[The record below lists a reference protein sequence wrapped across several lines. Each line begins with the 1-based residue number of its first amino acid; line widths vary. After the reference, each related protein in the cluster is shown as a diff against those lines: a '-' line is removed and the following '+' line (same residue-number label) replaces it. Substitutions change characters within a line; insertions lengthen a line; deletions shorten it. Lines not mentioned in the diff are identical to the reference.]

1 MPVDDMAA
9 VTIPARD
16 AASTLVDRA
25 ELDRRHAAIRASMN
39 VDGVDL
45 LLIYSSPLRNFD
57 IHYAAHYDLI
67 GRGAVLALPIDGE
80 PVLYIG
86 EEWDLER
93 ARRVSPL
100 GDVRFEADFPTLCG
114 TLLRT
119 KNSAITALEW
129 NSAEFAGRVRAV
141 AGGDVRD
148 GTATLERAARRKT
161 AVERALIREASALAD
176 MSFLDAFEKV
186 VPGMPEFELQAE
198 MEYAMRKNGAIDN
211 FGLFSARKH
220 NNAINFVTDKPI
232 EDGDLLIF
240 EITPARLNRNN
251 SAQLCRTISMGP
263 ARPAVLEKIAILAE
277 AQEAGLAACKAGTPI
292 SEVVDAQN
300 AVIAKH
306 GFGEYCVP
314 PYMRARGHG
323 FGIGRQE
330 LSSANKRP
338 LEAGMALVVHPN
350 QYFPDVGYLAMG
362 EMIFVTET
370 GYERL
375 CTLDRKVY
383 EKT

>member
-1 MPVDDMAA
+1 MPVDDMLTATP
-9 VTIPARD
+9 VR
-16 AASTLVDRA
+16 VDRA
-25 ELDRRHAAIRASMN
+25 ELDLRHAAIRASMSA
-39 VDGVDL
+39 DGVDL

-67 GRGAVLALPIDGE
+67 GRGAVLALPLDGE

-93 ARRVSPL
+93 ARRISPL
-100 GDVRFEADFPTLCG
+100 SDVRYAPDFATLCG

-129 NSAEFAGRVRAV
+129 NSSDFARRVRAV

-161 AVERALIREASALAD
+161 PVEQALIREAAALAD
-176 MSFLDAFEKV
+176 MAFLEAFEKA

-198 MEYAMRKNGAIDN
+198 MEYTMRKHGAIDN

-232 EDGDLLIF
+232 ENGDLLIF

-306 GFGEYCVP
+306 GYGEYCVP

-375 CTLDRKVY
+375 CTLDRKVF

>member
-1 MPVDDMAA
+1 MPVDDMLTA
-9 VTIPARD
+9 TPAR
-16 AASTLVDRA
+16 VDRA
-25 ELDRRHAAIRASMN
+25 ELDLRHAAIRASMS

-67 GRGAVLALPIDGE
+67 GRGAVLALPLDGE

-93 ARRVSPL
+93 ARRISPL
-100 GDVRFEADFPTLCG
+100 SDVRYAPDFANLCG

-129 NSAEFAGRVRAV
+129 NSSDFAGRVRAV

-161 AVERALIREASALAD
+161 AVEQALIREASALAD
-176 MSFLDAFEKV
+176 MAFLDAFEKA

-198 MEYAMRKNGAIDN
+198 MEYAMRKNGAVDN

-292 SEVVDAQN
+292 SQVVDAQN
-300 AVIAKH
+300 DVIAKH
-306 GFGEYCVP
+306 GYGEYCVP

-375 CTLDRKVY
+375 CTLDRKVF

>member
-1 MPVDDMAA
+1 MTSA
-9 VTIPARD
+9 TIPVATAAAARI
-16 AASTLVDRA
+16 DRA
-25 ELDRRHAAIRASMN
+25 ELDLRHAAIRASMN
-39 VDGVDL
+39 ADGLDL
-45 LLIYSSPLRNFD
+45 LLIYSPPMRNFD
-57 IHYAAHYDLI
+57 IHYAANYDLI
-67 GRGAVLALPIDGE
+67 GRGAVMMLPLDGE

-93 ARRVSPL
+93 ARQVSPL
-100 GDVRFEADFPTLCG
+100 ADVRYEPDLATLFGTQLRKKNGAITGLDWNGADFAA
-114 TLLRT
+114 
-119 KNSAITALEW
+119 K
-129 NSAEFAGRVRAV
+129 VRAA
-141 AGGDVRD
+141 AGAEVRD

-161 AVERALIREASALAD
+161 PVEQALIREASALAD
-176 MSFLDAFEKV
+176 MSFLCAFEKAT
-186 VPGMPEFELQAE
+186 PGMPEFELQAE
-198 MEYAMRKNGAIDN
+198 MEYAMRKAGAVDN

-240 EITPARLNRNN
+240 EITPARLNRNY

-263 ARPAVLEKIAILAE
+263 ARKAVLEKIDILAE
-277 AQEAGLAACKAGTPI
+277 AQEAGLAACRAGTPI
-292 SEVVDAQN
+292 SEVVDVQN
-300 AVIAKH
+300 DVIAKH

-330 LSSANKRP
+330 LSAANKRP

-362 EMIFVTET
+362 EMIIVTET

-375 CTLDRKVY
+375 CMLDRKVF

>member
-1 MPVDDMAA
+1 MISA
-9 VTIPARD
+9 TIPATR
-16 AASTLVDRA
+16 AASARVDRA
-25 ELDRRHAAIRASMN
+25 ELDLRHAAIRASM
-39 VDGVDL
+39 VTDGLDL
-45 LLIYSSPLRNFD
+45 LLIYSPPMRNFD

-67 GRGAVLALPIDGE
+67 GRGAVMSLPIAGE

-86 EEWDLER
+86 EEWDLDR

-100 GDVRFEADFPTLCG
+100 ADVRYEADLASLFG

-119 KNSAITALEW
+119 KNSAITGLDW
-129 NSAEFAGRVRAV
+129 NGAGFAAKVRAV

-161 AVERALIREASALAD
+161 AVEQALIREASALAD
-176 MSFLDAFEKV
+176 MSFLCALEKAV
-186 VPGMPEFELQAE
+186 AGMPEFELQAE
-198 MEYAMRKNGAIDN
+198 MEYAMRKAGAVDN
-211 FGLFSARKH
+211 FGLFSSRKH

-240 EITPARLNRNN
+240 EITPARLNRNY

-263 ARPAVLEKIAILAE
+263 ARPAVREKIAILAE
-277 AQEAGLAACKAGTPI
+277 AQEAGLAACRAGTPI

-300 AVIAKH
+300 EAIAKH

-330 LSSANKRP
+330 LSASNKRP

-362 EMIFVTET
+362 EMIIVTET

-375 CTLDRKVY
+375 CTLDRKVF